1 MALRHERRLPGAV
14 LLDKDGTLL
23 DDVPYNVDPA
33 RMRLAP
39 GAARALR
46 ILGATGMPLAVVSN
60 QPGVAL
66 GRFGEN
72 ELGAV
77 RQRLAEL
84 FEANGATLTDFF
96 YCPHHP
102 QGSVAHY
109 ACDCLCRKPRPGMLR
124 RALAALGAVPEWSW
138 MIGDILDDVEAGRT
152 ARCGTILVDRGHE
165 TEWRVNAA
173 RTPHHVVDR
182 LDLAADIVA
191 REAVRRHGTWVRR

>member
-1 MALRHERRLPGAV
+1 MALRHERRRPGAV

-96 YCPHHP
+96 T
-102 QGSVAHY
+102 V
-109 ACDCLCRKPRPGMLR
+109 RITR
-124 RALAALGAVPEWSW
+124 RAA
-138 MIGDILDDVEAGRT
+138 
-152 ARCGTILVDRGHE
+152 
-165 TEWRVNAA
+165 
-173 RTPHHVVDR
+173 
-182 LDLAADIVA
+182 
-191 REAVRRHGTWVRR
+191 

>member
-1 MALRHERRLPGAV
+1 MALTRERRLPGAV

-23 DDVPYNVDPA
+23 ENVPYNVDPA

-46 ILGATGMPLAVVSN
+46 TLGATGMPIAVVSN

-66 GRFGEN
+66 GYFPESK
-72 ELGAV
+72 LGAV

-84 FEANGATLTDFF
+84 FEENGAALADFF

-102 QGSVAHY
+102 AGSVPRY
-109 ACDCLCRKPRPGMLR
+109 TCDCICRKPRRGMVR
-124 RALAALGAVPEWSW
+124 RALATLGALAESSW

-152 ARCGTILVDRGHE
+152 ARCGTILVDCGNE
-165 TEWRVNAA
+165 TEWRLDAA

-182 LDLAADIVA
+182 LDLAADIVV
-191 REAVRRHGTWVRR
+191 REVARRHGTWVRR

>member
-1 MALRHERRLPGAV
+1 MALTRERRLPGAV

-23 DDVPYNVDPA
+23 ENVPYNVDPA

-46 ILGATGMPLAVVSN
+46 TLGATGMPIAVVSN

-66 GRFGEN
+66 GYFPNRS
-72 ELGAV
+72 
-77 RQRLAEL
+77 LARSVSVSPNCSKRT
-84 FEANGATLTDFF
+84 ARRWRIF

-102 QGSVAHY
+102 AGSVPRY
-109 ACDCLCRKPRPGMLR
+109 TCDCICRKPRPGMVR
-124 RALAALGAVPEWSW
+124 RALATLGALAESSW

-152 ARCGTILVDRGHE
+152 ARCGTILVDCGNE
-165 TEWRVNAA
+165 TEWRLDAA

-182 LDLAADIVA
+182 LDLAADIVV
-191 REAVRRHGTWVRR
+191 REVARRHGTWVRR